1 MKKFGTFS
9 LVFPLLEIL
18 NREKMNELIKEKLIE
33 KGFVEKDGLLEID
46 LGDGERGI
54 FNPETM
60 TLDIHLNVADD
71 VFLLVQEEV
80 ANDVQAEIQ
89 RALESG
95 KILKQYEK
103 NSGLQDLVEQQK
115 GKMLAHATELKKQ
128 INDALKEVYKE
139 AIKEKATQLGSVTN
153 LSESSA
159 GGVYKIRL
167 EIEP

>member
-46 LGDGERGI
+46 LGDGERGV